1 MDLDARCKATL
12 IGAAF
17 LIDFMFYE
25 KKAATNGPSGPGNKP
40 CWIVITMVLIFAGI
54 ITAVVM
60 WAESRNDK

>member
-25 KKAATNGPSGPGNKP
+25 KKAASNLPSGPGNKP
-40 CWIVITMVLIFAGI
+40 CWIVIFMFLIFVGLIAAVI
-54 ITAVVM
+54 I
-60 WAESRNDK
+60 WAEGRDK